1 MKKALLLNIFIII
14 TLILSGCWN
23 SMELNTIG
31 IALVLGLD
39 IEDGKVVLTAEVINP
54 IPAKEKSSIERDYI
68 VRYVQGVGN
77 NIFEAFRDIT
87 LKFDRRIFISH
98 NKVIILG
105 EEFAKKGLIDEI
117 DLLSRDNEQR
127 ETAYL
132 FVAKGAK
139 AYEVMGIN
147 NGLEEIP
154 ANYLLKL
161 IENYKL
167 NPKSMNIDVIHFFKD
182 YYDMG
187 IEPTLEII
195 EKKNKKQIMK
205 MSNTSN
211 EKYELSILGSAVFN
225 KDRLIGYLEGNDTKG
240 LNFIKG
246 RVKHGI
252 IVFPIPEFYMD
263 KETTGI
269 FLSEGE
275 NRKEENKDLN
285 LNTLD
290 IAKTKTKNDVE
301 IIDGNIILKTNI
313 VLRGMIWEI
322 QEDIDITKL
331 ENIKILEDACSYAIE
346 KGVRSTFMKAQNEF
360 RVDIFGFGDI
370 FHRKYPEEW
379 AKIKHNW
386 NEIFSQADV
395 EIEVKTNIIR
405 TGLTNI
411 PANNVKGD

>member
-167 NPKSMNIDVIHFFKD
+167 NPKSMNIDVIHFF
-182 YYDMG
+182 
-187 IEPTLEII
+187 
-195 EKKNKKQIMK
+195 
-205 MSNTSN
+205 
-211 EKYELSILGSAVFN
+211 
-225 KDRLIGYLEGNDTKG
+225 
-240 LNFIKG
+240 
-246 RVKHGI
+246 
-252 IVFPIPEFYMD
+252 
-263 KETTGI
+263 
-269 FLSEGE
+269 
-275 NRKEENKDLN
+275 
-285 LNTLD
+285 
-290 IAKTKTKNDVE
+290 
-301 IIDGNIILKTNI
+301 
-313 VLRGMIWEI
+313 
-322 QEDIDITKL
+322 
-331 ENIKILEDACSYAIE
+331 
-346 KGVRSTFMKAQNEF
+346 
-360 RVDIFGFGDI
+360 
-370 FHRKYPEEW
+370 
-379 AKIKHNW
+379 
-386 NEIFSQADV
+386 
-395 EIEVKTNIIR
+395 
-405 TGLTNI
+405 
-411 PANNVKGD
+411 